1 MENELPQDTAE
12 TQRSP
17 EAIAQVEAED
27 NKIKMIFFAIVL
39 AGIYS
44 AYKTKG
50 SIITKIT
57 SPFIYGIILLIIL
70 SYTFFRSSNEDGMFK
85 TGELSFLFD
94 TMFLFDG
101 LIGNFKLSWI
111 LILLFSYLSYTHRGT
126 ILGLGSVF
134 VLLYGIYYRVRVS
147 MILKNMQDKNT
158 SNYDENAYIENVKRV
173 QLLSLIITLIIMYK
187 YIKHYNL
194 FR

>member
-27 NKIKMIFFAIVL
+27 NKMKMIFFAIVL

-70 SYTFFRSSNEDGMFK
+70 SYTFFRISNEDGSMIK

-94 TMFLFDG
+94 TLFLFDG
-101 LIGNFKLSWI
+101 MLNFKLSWI

-147 MILKNMQDKNT
+147 MIRKNMQDK
-158 SNYDENAYIENVKRV
+158 NAYIENVKRV